1 MPSASPGP
9 AAAAGTL
16 PTLDA
21 GWITAAGATVLACA
35 IGLAVVIFVFWKPE
49 GTWLRAGVY
58 GLTLLIVAFA
68 IGLTT
73 FEKTRAVPNDLSAC
87 YSTIDQLSAYID
99 AKLLFVGSAE
109 EAKVLGTQM
118 KEVVDNSRCKLP
130 AS

>member
-9 AAAAGTL
+9 ATPGL

-35 IGLAVVIFVFWKPE
+35 IALAIVIFVLWKPE
-49 GTWLRAGVY
+49 GTWLKAGVY

-73 FEKTRAVPNDLSAC
+73 FEKTRAVPAGLSAC

-99 AKLLFVGSAE
+99 AKKLFVGTQEQAE
-109 EAKVLGTQM
+109 ILAAQM
-118 KEVVDNSRCKLP
+118 QDVVDSSTCKSP